1 MFNLNCIVIIVHV
14 DMTEEMLYKSFH
26 MLCYWGVYVMEL

>member
-14 DMTEEMLYKSFH
+14 DMTEDMFCKSFH
-26 MLCYWGVYVMEL
+26 TSVIEF